1 MPVLQTRS
9 LSANSARIPEPVPG
23 EAVVVEKYGGKERK
37 GVIIHPD
44 DFDRLQ
50 RLLEVVD
57 LTPYELQLTE
67 TALILHELGERGA
80 DERDIDR
87 ASLALALGE

>member
-1 MPVLQTRS
+1 MLQTRS
-9 LSANSARIPEPVPG
+9 VSANNARIPEPAPG
-23 EAVVVEKYGGKERK
+23 EAVIVEKYGGKERK

-50 RLLEVVD
+50 RLLEVAD
-57 LTPYELQLTE
+57 LTPYELQLTD

-80 DERDIDR
+80 DEREIDR
-87 ASLALALGE
+87 ESLAFALGE